1 MVIVQGK
8 SIKIQKISG
17 EAFSFQKM
25 QIEDYLYQKGMLLH
39 ILGEKFID
47 IMEKE
52 WALLHKLMFEVF
64 QLVLSRNVAFNIVN
78 EKTMR
83 GLMVALSNMYKKPS
97 ASNKAHLMRRLFNLR
112 MIKGVFASYHI
123 NKFSTITT
131 QLSSV
136 EIEFDDEVQVLI
148 LLSFLSKR
156 WNAMVTTL
164 GNSSRRKKMA
174 FKDV

>member
-1 MVIVQGK
+1 
-8 SIKIQKISG
+8 
-17 EAFSFQKM
+17 
-25 QIEDYLYQKGMLLH
+25 MLLH

-136 EIEFDDEVQVLI
+136 EIEFDDEV
-148 LLSFLSKR
+148 
-156 WNAMVTTL
+156 
-164 GNSSRRKKMA
+164 
-174 FKDV
+174 